1 MEPSW
6 VVLFYQNE
14 RFIHP
19 VWMGRL
25 VRRMA
30 NIGLFYPITAFFSE
44 TAIAIAE
51 LILHIGYMLIKW
63 MNNG

>member
-1 MEPSW
+1 MGCP
-6 VVLFYQNE
+6 VLSK
-14 RFIHP
+14 RKVHSS
-19 VWMGRL
+19 
-25 VRRMA
+25 
-30 NIGLFYPITAFFSE
+30 GLDGEVGSEDGKYWIILSYYGLFSE

>member
-1 MEPSW
+1 MGCP
-6 VVLFYQNE
+6 VLSKRKVHY
-14 RFIHP
+14 P

-25 VRRMA
+25 VRRVA

-51 LILHIGYMLIKW
+51 LILHIGYYAYKVDE
-63 MNNG
+63 